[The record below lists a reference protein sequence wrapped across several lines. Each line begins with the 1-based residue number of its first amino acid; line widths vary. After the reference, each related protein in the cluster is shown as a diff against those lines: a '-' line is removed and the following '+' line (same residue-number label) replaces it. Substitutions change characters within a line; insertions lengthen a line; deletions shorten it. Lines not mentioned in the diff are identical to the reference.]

1 MPISPIRLYKLY
13 TYTQY
18 ILIHAIT
25 LYGKLAYTWYM
36 LILDIPLYVVDV
48 HMTTGLYSS
57 IVYRYTIVIW
67 LYKKNA
73 DTEPAFSSVSAQQDK
88 RCYSQK
94 SSSDGWLSSI

>member
-25 LYGKLAYTWYM
+25 LYGKQVYTWYM

-48 HMTTGLYSS
+48 HMPIGLYSS
-57 IVYRYTIVIW
+57 IVYRYAIVIW
-67 LYKKNA
+67 LYKKSRHGTNIQFGVC
-73 DTEPAFSSVSAQQDK
+73 TK
-88 RCYSQK
+88 
-94 SSSDGWLSSI
+94 G